1 MLVLTRK
8 QKEVI
13 KIGDNITVTIMRVH
27 GQTVR
32 VGIEAPRD
40 VRVMRGELLAR
51 DAALDSTS
59 AEDSTINATA
69 EIETETSPEQPQV
82 IQFRFAPQRPAP
94 VAAGP
99 AVAIGRG
106 PLASF
111 LPSLH
116 VAGGVVESIANSHP
130 ATPFR

>member
-32 VGIEAPRD
+32 VGIDAPRD
-40 VRVMRGELLAR
+40 VRVMRGELLER
-51 DAALDSTS
+51 DLAAANGEITVN
-59 AEDSTINATA
+59 EDV
-69 EIETETSPEQPQV
+69 EPHPQV
-82 IQFRFAPQRPAP
+82 IQFRFTPQERVVPASSS
-94 VAAGP
+94 
-99 AVAIGRG
+99 RG

-116 VAGGVVESIANSHP
+116 TAGALVEAVNQ
-130 ATPFR
+130 